1 MIKIITNHLI
11 NLAIVTSLAVS
22 VPFGVRAENH
32 TVEPIGGGIRY
43 KTEFRAEGSAWNK
56 NIREGRVIFD
66 EMAANKGND
75 NILNDF
81 NWQNLEQKSDY
92 AAYWIK
98 EQDGVK
104 FKEVLSDIEESSRA
118 FEERANQIQAIR
130 DKISNELAGETARW
144 DKLMAEDDK
153 IVAYLE
159 SALETKLGGFFLS
172 KILQAIGKKIGNSL
186 VVVGGKALGPIS
198 TLLALVDFFK
208 AYDEYSEMELMLDR
222 MLERVEIVAYLDV
235 LLKKYDGLI
244 SAHDQI
250 TDELI
255 KTYSIYSK
263 SECR

>member
-1 MIKIITNHLI
+1 
-11 NLAIVTSLAVS
+11 VQ
-22 VPFGVRAENH
+22 AENH
-32 TVEPIGGGIRY
+32 TVAPVGGGISY
-43 KTEFRAEGSAWNK
+43 NMEFRAEGGAWNK
-56 NIREGRVIFD
+56 SIREGRVILD

-75 NILNDF
+75 NILDNF

-92 AAYWIK
+92 AAHWIK

-118 FEERANQIQAIR
+118 LEERANQIQAIR
-130 DKISNELAGETARW
+130 DKVAKELAGETARW
-144 DKLMAEDDK
+144 DELMVEDDK

-159 SALETKLGGFFLS
+159 SALGTKLGGFFLS
-172 KILQAIGKKIGNSL
+172 KLLQAVGKKVGSSL
-186 VVVGGKALGPIS
+186 VVIGGKALGPIS
-198 TLLALVDFFK
+198 TLLALVDFFE
-208 AYDEYSEMELMLDR
+208 AYDEYAEMKLMLDR
-222 MLERVEIVAYLDV
+222 MLEKVEMVAYLEV
-235 LLKKYDGLI
+235 LLKNYDGLI